1 MGTCFALTGMCQ
13 CPAGRKARRCLNFG
27 LLPSAV
33 VSMTTQTCAFTPHKW
48 LFHCRLGRGGVRQA
62 KTAALQSLQ
71 ARLGLHHIRSEP
83 SQPFR
88 VRGCTGLCLCDVS
101 CVLWPVRRRH
111 WHVLLPVKHD
121 VRAHPRASRQSSGC
135 AVWGLNKVL
144 FCVCILV
151 PGAHNLQFDVEQGP
165 RPSNREG
172 RCQNTANPTG

>member
-1 MGTCFALTGMCQ
+1 MIAVHQEACVGLHDQKACLGYHSQTPIPAVKLPRGRKKCLLDCNNVGTCFALTGMCQ

-111 WHVLLPVKHD
+111 RHVLLPVKHD
-121 VRAHPRASRQSSGC
+121 IRAHPRASRQSSG
-135 AVWGLNKVL
+135 
-144 FCVCILV
+144 
-151 PGAHNLQFDVEQGP
+151 
-165 RPSNREG
+165 
-172 RCQNTANPTG
+172 